1 MLPNFIHHKINN
13 CGYCLYS
20 IQVYAEFQR
29 ITNQNLPNTFYAELD
44 RHTPRL
50 MALFRQKAS
59 NTGKTAEALAD
70 IFKVHDTQVIIH
82 ITG

>member
-1 MLPNFIHHKINN
+1 M
-13 CGYCLYS
+13 
-20 IQVYAEFQR
+20 QVYAEFQR

-59 NTGKTAEALAD
+59 KTGQTADALAD
-70 IFKVHDTQVIIH
+70 IFKVHDTQVIIQY
-82 ITG
+82 ISEVESYCNVGSLMLQISF

>member
-1 MLPNFIHHKINN
+1 M
-13 CGYCLYS
+13 
-20 IQVYAEFQR
+20 QVYAEFQR

-59 NTGKTAEALAD
+59 KTGQTADALAD
-70 IFKVHDTQVIIH
+70 KSMIH
-82 ITG
+82 R

>member
-1 MLPNFIHHKINN
+1 MF
-13 CGYCLYS
+13 
-20 IQVYAEFQR
+20 AEFQR

-59 NTGKTAEALAD
+59 RTGKNADALAE
-70 IFKVHDTQVIIH
+70 IFKVHDEQVIKY
-82 ITG
+82 ITNDLYEMPVIGSMIKNWSQH